1 MYRVSGGYRRV
12 CYYTNW
18 SQYRPSSGKFVPENV
33 DPTLCTHLIYTF
45 AKLVGNQLKAFE
57 WNDESTAWSTGMY
70 ERFQALKQKN
80 PSVKT
85 LLAVGGWN
93 LASGPFTQMVA
104 TPQNRAEFAQSSVD
118 FLRKWGFDGLD
129 VDWEYPTLRG
139 GHPQDR
145 DHFTQLIREV
155 RAKFQQEAATTGNS
169 RLLLTAAVAAG
180 KDKID
185 VAYDIPQLNQYLD
198 FISIMTYDL
207 HGSWETHTGHHTAL
221 YPRAAERGDDRYLN
235 VDFAAKYW
243 VQKGATPSKLNI
255 GLATYG
261 RGFTMVSSSQ
271 NGLGAATRSAA
282 NAGQYTREAG
292 FLAYYEICQMQQ
304 RGGQRHNDA
313 EQHVPYITDGD
324 QWVGYEDVNSL
335 REKVCYTKQN
345 GYGGIMVWALDLDD
359 FSGNMCGQG
368 PYPLMHAINAELSNP
383 SLANCPSPGPPPP
396 STVNYPWN
404 PVTSTTIP
412 PGGLIPQTPV
422 PSQSFPNVQQGGGN
436 SPSGGAMAPFPGVFF
451 NTQKPT
457 TQAQGPYRT
466 QTPYPPTQSPYVP
479 QTLYPTQQ
487 PVAFQTLAPATQPP
501 FNPTFAV
508 FWNTRTPSTAST
520 QSTQQFVPVH
530 PTQRIPQWTAP
541 PPSGGVQTTV
551 PSPVH
556 PVTNPR
562 GFNCAGMAS
571 DFYPNVYA
579 CDEYYICA
587 NQVSYRVKCAMGL
600 RYNAATKHCDWP
612 ANTPCV
618 SIHHATQPQAATQ
631 PPPVVQTRPP
641 PIVQT
646 QPPPVFT
653 PYPSQTPPQV
663 YTNGAPGQAHSP
675 NTFCAG
681 RSDGAYGV
689 ANDCHNYILCFNHLA
704 TAETCGQGLAFNQH
718 LMLCQFPG
726 LVPGCAQNQG

>member
-1 MYRVSGGYRRV
+1 MNGTTYEKENFFALSGYRRV

-235 VDFAAKYW
+235 V
-243 VQKGATPSKLNI
+243 
-255 GLATYG
+255 
-261 RGFTMVSSSQ
+261 
-271 NGLGAATRSAA
+271 
-282 NAGQYTREAG
+282 
-292 FLAYYEICQMQQ
+292 ICQMQQ

-383 SLANCPSPGPPPP
+383 SLANCPSPGP
-396 STVNYPWN
+396 
-404 PVTSTTIP
+404 
-412 PGGLIPQTPV
+412 
-422 PSQSFPNVQQGGGN
+422 
-436 SPSGGAMAPFPGVFF
+436 
-451 NTQKPT
+451 
-457 TQAQGPYRT
+457 
-466 QTPYPPTQSPYVP
+466 
-479 QTLYPTQQ
+479 
-487 PVAFQTLAPATQPP
+487 
-501 FNPTFAV
+501 
-508 FWNTRTPSTAST
+508 
-520 QSTQQFVPVH
+520 
-530 PTQRIPQWTAP
+530 
-541 PPSGGVQTTV
+541 
-551 PSPVH
+551 
-556 PVTNPR
+556 
-562 GFNCAGMAS
+562 
-571 DFYPNVYA
+571 
-579 CDEYYICA
+579 
-587 NQVSYRVKCAMGL
+587 
-600 RYNAATKHCDWP
+600 
-612 ANTPCV
+612 
-618 SIHHATQPQAATQ
+618 
-631 PPPVVQTRPP
+631 
-641 PIVQT
+641 
-646 QPPPVFT
+646 
-653 PYPSQTPPQV
+653 
-663 YTNGAPGQAHSP
+663 
-675 NTFCAG
+675 
-681 RSDGAYGV
+681 
-689 ANDCHNYILCFNHLA
+689 
-704 TAETCGQGLAFNQH
+704 
-718 LMLCQFPG
+718 
-726 LVPGCAQNQG
+726 